1 MEAFD
6 HICIHTVCQIYI
18 YTIDQYQYPS
28 RSAKDARITSVF
40 DLALSVCLFVRINVE
55 ISGVAM
61 HTLTTKNSPKL
72 THTAQNGHAY
82 TLEIIFYIYIN
93 KFRVRISSE
102 KWD

>member
-1 MEAFD
+1 LININTRVD
-6 HICIHTVCQIYI
+6 L
-18 YTIDQYQYPS
+18 
-28 RSAKDARITSVF
+28 AKDARITSVF

-93 KFRVRISSE
+93 KFRVRISTVGE
-102 KWD
+102 MGLKAYK